1 MVVSATSYAL
11 GFLAI
16 ILANSSVFINIGRF
30 LLVIT
35 SFIQTEVSQFNMNL
49 KFQVFQWSWFRPC
62 HRHSVSLHCRN
73 CDSRHAGKPQ
83 IDQHGSSCWSHSFQ
97 NQPRKALE
105 KKIKFDTQL
114 SPKYPSRTSTTRA
127 NLNIQD
133 FTLTV
138 LNFLSSRCDLTST
151 WLRHRGP
158 NLLRTYSSCFSIS
171 EHSGTASFTPDQNFQ
186 KSSFIFVYLEQ

>member
-83 IDQHGSSCWSHSFQ
+83 IDQHGSSCWSHSIQ

-127 NLNIQD
+127 NLNILSRFYAHRSQLPVKPVWSD
-133 FTLTV
+133 F
-138 LNFLSSRCDLTST
+138 C
-151 WLRHRGP
+151 LRHRGP

-171 EHSGTASFTPDQNFQ
+171 EHSGTASLTPDQNFQ
-186 KSSFIFVYLEQ
+186 KSSFIFVYL